1 VREQKKPLADEV
13 PQRARL
19 GGMDGLPNRVGAV
32 LNEARA
38 MGLGAGFT
46 RQEACGKALYN
57 VRGVHTMTVLVWAF
71 QQSWG

>member
-1 VREQKKPLADEV
+1 
-13 PQRARL
+13 
-19 GGMDGLPNRVGAV
+19 MDGLPNRVGAV